1 MKQRRSKPANPKK
14 ITLIPAECAPINYTS
29 IPNKMP
35 SAHTKMST
43 NHTVHSNSQ
52 NQTHDSSAKKAKK
65 GNLRNSKE
73 NPATG
78 DRELPKSKSVKK
90 FKINLEAASPKL
102 AQPEISYREYCL
114 VD

>member
-1 MKQRRSKPANPKK
+1 MKQRKSKPTNPKK
-14 ITLIPAECAPINYTS
+14 INLTPAESNPINYTS
-29 IPNKMP
+29 IINKMP

-43 NHTVHSNSQ
+43 NHTVHSNTQ
-52 NQTHDSSAKKAKK
+52 NLPHDTCGKKSKK

-73 NPATG
+73 NPVTG
-78 DRELPKSKSVKK
+78 DRELPKSKSVKR

-102 AQPEISYREYCL
+102 AEPEISYREYCL